1 MGYVF
6 LGIGALL
13 LLFLAVIIVRALCF
27 RPAPETPVT
36 PVPVT
41 VDKEKITD
49 DMVAMIRCKTVS
61 YRDEALVDRNEFK
74 KFEQLLFDRFPAVK
88 NAAVFQK
95 IGKTGLLFHIKGK
108 SDKAP
113 SVLMAHYDV
122 VPVDEEGWDKPAF
135 EGIVE
140 NGVIWGRGTLDTKG
154 TLLGVME
161 AVDAALNDG
170 FVPENDLY
178 LAFSGEEEID
188 GDTCKDIVAF
198 LEQNGVTPALVLDE
212 GGAVVE
218 NVFPGV
224 KSACAVIGIA
234 EKGSVSLDL
243 TLLSGG
249 GHASTPP
256 PKTVMG
262 KLSKAVVAIE
272 SNPFPRRLTPPAA
285 GLFDTLG
292 RRSTFLYRLI
302 FANLWCFMPV
312 LDMICKL
319 SGGELNALVRTTVAV
334 TRMEGSKAYNVL
346 PPKGKVGLN
355 VRLIGGDTIES
366 AVRYIKKVIHNEDIE
381 VSVVGGMN
389 PSISSDTGAPAWQK
403 IETAVRQTFDN
414 TVVSPYLMMACSDS
428 RHYCRITDKVYR
440 FSPMR
445 LSKEERGMIHGNNE
459 RVPVDTLA
467 DTVAFYTRLL
477 KTL

>member
-1 MGYVF
+1 MYIVLGIAALLVIF
-6 LGIGALL
+6 LG
-13 LLFLAVIIVRALCF
+13 VIVVRALRFC
-27 RPAPETPVT
+27 PAAEEPVA

-41 VDKEKITD
+41 VDREKITA
-49 DMVAMIRCKTVS
+49 DMVDMIRCKTVS
-61 YRDEALVDRNEFK
+61 YRDDALVDRKEFE
-74 KFEQLLFDRFPAVK
+74 KFEKLLFDRYPAVVK
-88 NAAVFQK
+88 AANFKK

-122 VPVDEEGWDKPAF
+122 VPVDADGWDKPAF
-135 EGIVE
+135 DGIVE

-154 TLLGVME
+154 TLLGVMQ
-161 AVDAALNDG
+161 AAQMAFANG

-188 GDTCKDIVAF
+188 GDTCKDIVSH

-243 TLLSGG
+243 ELLSNG

-256 PKTVMG
+256 PKTVLG
-262 KLSKAVVAIE
+262 KLSKAVVDIE
-272 SNPFPRRLTPPAA
+272 SHPFPCRLTPPAA

-334 TRMEGSKAYNVL
+334 TRMQGSDAYNVL

-355 VRLIGGDTIES
+355 VRLIGGDTVKS
-366 AVRYIKKVIHNEDIE
+366 AVSFIKKVIKNDDIQ

-389 PSISSDTGAPAWQK
+389 PSISSDVTSPAWDK
-403 IETAVRQTFDN
+403 IRLAVQQTFDN

-445 LSKEERGMIHGNNE
+445 LSKEERKMIHGNNE

-467 DTVAFYTRLL
+467 DTVAFYVRLL
-477 KTL
+477 KML